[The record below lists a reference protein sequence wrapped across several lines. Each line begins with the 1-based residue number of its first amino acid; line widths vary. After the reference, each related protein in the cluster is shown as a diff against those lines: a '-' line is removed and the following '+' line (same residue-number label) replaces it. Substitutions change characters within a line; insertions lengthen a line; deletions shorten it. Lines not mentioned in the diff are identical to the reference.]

1 MEIQEQI
8 NKEQFDLVEHVER
21 SFAKKAAK
29 REGAALENIL
39 RNFIDNPIVGEIT
52 PEKLRAANVQGI
64 IRRKFE
70 ALPEIQHKENSIVLT
85 FQSNLLG
92 ISQNDMLIM
101 INGARMLLSDI
112 PYEWYEMRFIYETP
126 KQII

>member
-1 MEIQEQI
+1 MEID
-8 NKEQFDLVEHVER
+8 KEQFDLVDHVQR
-21 SFAKKAAK
+21 SLMKESAK
-29 REGAALENIL
+29 RENAALENIL

-52 PEKLRAANVQGI
+52 TEKLKSANVQGI

-70 ALPEIQHKENSIVLT
+70 ALPEIQYKEKSVVLT

-101 INGARMLLSDI
+101 INGARMPLSDI
-112 PYEWYEMRFIYETP
+112 PYEWYEMRFIYETQ
-126 KQII
+126 KQAL

>member
-1 MEIQEQI
+1 METDK
-8 NKEQFDLVEHVER
+8 NYKEQFDLVEYVDR
-21 SFAKKAAK
+21 SLMKESAK
-29 REGAALENIL
+29 RENAALENIL

-52 PEKLRAANVQGI
+52 PEKLKASNVQGI

-70 ALPEIQHKENSIVLT
+70 ALPEIQYKEKSVVLT

-101 INGARMLLSDI
+101 INGARMPLSEI
-112 PYEWYEMRFIYETP
+112 PYEWYEMRFIYE
-126 KQII
+126 

>member
-1 MEIQEQI
+1 MEID
-8 NKEQFDLVEHVER
+8 KEQFNLVDYVQMSLMKE
-21 SFAKKAAK
+21 SAK
-29 REGAALENIL
+29 RENAALENIL
-39 RNFIDNPIVGEIT
+39 RNFIDNSIVGEIT
-52 PEKLRAANVQGI
+52 PEKLKASNVQGI

-70 ALPEIQHKENSIVLT
+70 ALPEIQYKEKSVVLT

-101 INGARMLLSDI
+101 INGARMPLSDI

-126 KQII
+126 KQAL